1 MTFVE
6 RFVIILFTMK
16 KLKVGVI
23 GIGRLGSIHTRVYD
37 ELQEVDLVGICDIDP
52 QKLEKAIK
60 QFKVPTYL
68 DYKELINKVDAIS
81 IAVPTKKHFQI
92 AKDFIENNI
101 PLLIEK
107 PITNKLA
114 QAEELITL
122 AKKHNVIMQVGH
134 VERFN
139 SAFSAVQK
147 IVKNPRFIECHRLSP
162 FPHRS
167 LDIGVVLDVMIH
179 DIDIIL
185 GLVNSNIKSVEAVGV
200 PVLTQFE
207 DIANV
212 RLTFENGC
220 VCNLTASRVSEE
232 SMRKIRIFLSDTYIS
247 LDYGSQEA
255 FLYKKENKQII
266 KEVLPIEKDEPLK
279 REIESFIDCV
289 RNKKRPLVSG
299 EEAYQALHL
308 ADRIIDKIWDKKKK
322 ILVVAG
328 EVSGDIHA
336 ASLIKQLKIM
346 NPSMTFMGL
355 GGQHMQEEG
364 VKLFFDLTKIAV
376 VGFTEVLRNL
386 LLFRKIFFDFIKRA
400 EREKPDAII
409 LVDYPGFNLRLAK
422 ELKKRGFKIVYYIS
436 PQVWAWGEKR
446 IESIKENVD
455 KMIVLFD
462 FEKTLYQN
470 KGISVDFVGHP
481 LLDRAN
487 QTLSKQEFT
496 ESILLD
502 NKKPIISLLP
512 GSRNNEVRK
521 ILPIM
526 LKSAKLIFR
535 EFPQAQFL
543 VLSSSSVNIDI
554 YNNLMKKYN
563 LPIKILDNCHYDAIA
578 NSDLALIASGTATLE
593 AAILNTPMV
602 IVYKVTF
609 LTWAYAKTLVKIPY
623 IGLVNVVAGKQIV
636 PEFIQFRAKPR
647 LISKESVELLKN
659 KEKYNSMQKE
669 LSQIK
674 THLGSSGASRRAAQS
689 IFSLL

>member
-1 MTFVE
+1 
-6 RFVIILFTMK
+6 MK

-37 ELQEVDLVGICDIDP
+37 ELGEVDLIGICDIDP
-52 QKLEKAIK
+52 QKLEKALK
-60 QFKVPTYL
+60 QFKVPAYL

-114 QAEELITL
+114 HAEELITL

-220 VCNLTASRVSEE
+220 VCNLTASRISEE
-232 SMRKIRIFLSDTYIS
+232 AMRKIRIFLSDTYIS

-299 EEAYQALHL
+299 KEAYQALHL
-308 ADRIIDKIWDKKKK
+308 ADRIINKIWGEKK
-322 ILVVAG
+322 IFVVAG

-346 NPSMTFMGL
+346 NPSLTFMGL

-400 EREKPDAII
+400 EIEKPDVII

-422 ELKKRGFKIVYYIS
+422 ELKKRGFKIIYYIS

-470 KGISVDFVGHP
+470 KSISVDFVGHP

-496 ESILLD
+496 KNILLE
-502 NKKPIISLLP
+502 NKNPIISLLP

-526 LKSAKLIFR
+526 LESAKLIHR

-543 VLSSSSVNIDI
+543 ILNSSSVNIDI
-554 YNNLMKKYN
+554 YNNLLEKYN
-563 LPIKILDNCHYDAIA
+563 LPIKMLDNCHYDAIA